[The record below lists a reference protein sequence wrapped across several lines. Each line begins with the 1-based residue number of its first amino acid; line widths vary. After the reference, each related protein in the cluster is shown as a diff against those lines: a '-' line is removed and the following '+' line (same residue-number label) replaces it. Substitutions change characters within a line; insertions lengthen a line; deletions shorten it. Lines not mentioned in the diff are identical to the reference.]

1 MIGIIWTTL
10 YLAAV
15 AGLSIYG
22 IHRLWMV
29 MAFYRL
35 RSRLD
40 RPPAELESLPL
51 ITIQLPV
58 YNERFVVERLLAAI
72 EALDYP
78 RELLEIQVLD
88 DSSDD
93 TRELVACQVSRMQK
107 EGWSVVQIHRSNR
120 QGFKAGALQNGLRT
134 AKGDFIAIFD
144 ADFIPP
150 REVLR
155 QSIHHFSDPSIGM
168 VQTRWGHLNREANWL
183 TRVQA
188 VFLDGHLLIEQTVRN
203 GCGRFF
209 NFNGT
214 AGVWRRQA
222 IEEAGGWEADTL
234 TEDLDLSYRAQ
245 LAGWK
250 FRFLPGVVTPAE
262 LPATMNAFKTQQ
274 HRWAKGAIQ
283 TCRKILPRVLFS
295 KLPWRVKLEA
305 FFHLT
310 SNFSYCLL
318 ALMAFLIF
326 PDPKGN
332 PAIPVFF
339 AVHLPVFLLASGTV
353 ILFYATVLRV
363 VGIPMRLWW
372 LYLPM
377 LIAVGI
383 GLSLNNARAVMEALF
398 KIDSPF
404 ARTPK
409 TGGQSLKTS
418 RRKRA
423 YVSPAS
429 WLLLIEI
436 VLAFHFARF
445 AYQAFE
451 RELWL
456 SLPFFVLF
464 SFSFGYTALMS
475 MGVSGWGGSLL
486 ERSKRKEMLTDGI

>member
-1 MIGIIWTTL
+1 MLGIIWTIL
-10 YLAAV
+10 YAAAV
-15 AGLSIYG
+15 AGLSLYG
-22 IHRLWMV
+22 AHRLWMV
-29 MAFYRL
+29 IAFYRL
-35 RSRLD
+35 RSRVEPQPQELD
-40 RPPAELESLPL
+40 SLPL

-72 EALDYP
+72 EAVDYP
-78 RELLEIQVLD
+78 RERLEIQVLD
-88 DSSDD
+88 DSTDD
-93 TRELVACQVSRMQK
+93 TRELVARQVSRMQN
-107 EGWSVVQIHRSNR
+107 EGWAVVQIHRRNR
-120 QGFKAGALQNGLRT
+120 EGFKAGALQNGLKSAR
-134 AKGDFIAIFD
+134 GEFIAIFD

-150 REVLR
+150 PEILR

-188 VFLDGHLLIEQTVRN
+188 IFLDGHLLIEQSVRS

-214 AGVWRRQA
+214 AGVWRRRA
-222 IEEAGGWEADTL
+222 IEEAGGWEGDTL

-245 LAGWK
+245 CAGWR

-283 TCRKILPRVLFS
+283 TCRKILPRILFS
-295 KLPWRVKLEA
+295 GLPWRVKLEA
-305 FFHLT
+305 CFHLS

-332 PAIPVFF
+332 PVLAVFLT
-339 AVHLPVFLLASGTV
+339 VHLPVFLLASGTV

-363 VGIPMRLWW
+363 VGIPLRLWVV
-372 LYLPM
+372 YLPM
-377 LIAVGI
+377 LIAFGI
-383 GLSLNNARAVMEALF
+383 GLSINNARAVLEALL
-398 KIDSPF
+398 KMDSPF
-404 ARTPK
+404 TRTPK
-409 TGGQSLKTS
+409 TGEQSPETS
-418 RRKRA
+418 RKKTA

-436 VLAFHFARF
+436 VLTFHFARF
-445 AYQAFE
+445 AYQAIE

-464 SFSFGYTALMS
+464 AFSFGYIALLS
-475 MGVSGWGGSLL
+475 MGVPRWGESLL
-486 ERSKRKEMLTDGI
+486 GRWKRKEMLTDGI